1 MFKHVKDLQAN
12 LVLSGLKE
20 KYCLLPGKIA
30 IQQNEIKTTWWMVQL
45 QNCRTAELQ
54 NCRTAETQLMI
65 LYKLDDQECVLDLSQ
80 PQHDV
85 KSGKSTKT

>member
-45 QNCRTAELQ
+45 QNCRTAE
-54 NCRTAETQLMI
+54 TQLMI